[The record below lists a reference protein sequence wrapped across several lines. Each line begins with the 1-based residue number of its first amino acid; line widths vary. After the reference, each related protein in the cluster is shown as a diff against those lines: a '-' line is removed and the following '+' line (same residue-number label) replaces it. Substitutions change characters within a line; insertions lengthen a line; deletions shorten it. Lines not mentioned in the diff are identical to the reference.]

1 MRTQNLV
8 ALVLFLMA
16 AVQQA
21 QADIAPGPSPPPP
34 DQSLPVVLAGVCL
47 SLAIVFFGLWFV
59 NYKKAA
65 KAKLKTDGT
74 VGVTSMNDLNQLS
87 NRR

>member
-8 ALVLFLMA
+8 ALVCGLLA

-34 DQSLPVVLAGVCL
+34 DESMPVVLAGVCL
-47 SLAIVFFGLWFV
+47 SLAIVFFGLWFA
-59 NYKKAA
+59 NQHKAS
-65 KAKLKTDGT
+65 KAKLMIAQNLATGS
-74 VGVTSMNDLNQLS
+74 VNDNQLTNS
-87 NRR
+87 R